1 MPSFISN
8 IAKTVTALPQ
18 AADSTKQKGVI
29 MDIAAKDAE
38 KKKLQDELKE
48 KIAAG
53 EYEKTMETGNIF
65 QRFGAGFKQ
74 GKDVSKEALD
84 ESLKTTTKKPSLKET
99 LLNIFVPGSAAF
111 NQGNMALVNR
121 AVLPFSRG
129 TTAAQQPGLEK
140 IASLAWQGSAPGML
154 YGNLSEK
161 NQDKIKGS
169 LATVV
174 QKASDEYGKLPEK
187 DRKKLANFGRFLESV
202 SFISSLPGAA
212 SLGKASIKSTL
223 AGASKLPGI
232 KTVASS
238 LEGASESQLGK
249 IFNPTTKYNKMKTGQ
264 IVGDVAKG
272 EKELPFAV
280 TRKGLASKL
289 EEKTGFFGKAIET
302 FEDSGKV
309 TGTSKTSK
317 FLKYI
322 EGEKGKYMEGDVVLD
337 ESAIKSLD
345 DLGATISK
353 FGEDIPGQK
362 LLSIKR
368 KFDAII
374 KKKGGYSKLVAPD
387 TDLDIKKDFTDVIRT
402 ELAKNNPDLDALN
415 KQFTFYKNAEK
426 ILAETLERKTGQTG
440 LMDKLAVVPGAI
452 IGGATMSV
460 TPAALGA
467 ATTWALYKTFTSTGW
482 RQVSAALKTN
492 LAKLL
497 VSGDKVAIKDI
508 LKQINKDLVTK
519 GFVAASLPQ
528 IPEFMQKAADSTVT
542 GK

>member
-84 ESLKTTTKKPSLKET
+84 ESLKATPKKPSLKET

-111 NQGNMALVNR
+111 SQGNMALVNR

-129 TTAAQQPGLEK
+129 TTAALQPGVEK

-264 IVGDVAKG
+264 IVGDVVKG